1 MSVIEAIE
9 KCDLLVVGAGLFGLT
24 VAERAASAEYRVV
37 IVDSRAEIGGNAASY
52 FDSTTNIEVH
62 KYGSH
67 LFHTSNEKVW
77 NYVRRFGA
85 FTNYRH
91 TVYTKHKGR
100 TFSLPINLA
109 TLESFFDRALNPE
122 SAKKLLESLQGK
134 ESSGRPESLEERA
147 ISLVGRDLYKAFIE
161 GYTAKQWQ
169 TDPREL
175 PAEIIN
181 RLPVRLSYDN
191 RYFSDTWEGLPEKGY
206 SAWMRELITDPKI
219 AVFTGVDYF
228 DLRQRVPAGLS
239 TVYTG
244 PLDRYFDYKHGAL
257 SWRTLDFEFEVVPV
271 ADFQGTSVM
280 NYADRDVPYTRIH
293 EFKHL
298 HPERDYLEEATV
310 IAREYSRMAG
320 KEDEPYYPVN
330 SASDRETLLSYRRDA
345 AAEAD
350 VFFGG
355 RLGSYLYLDMH
366 MAIASALSM
375 FENKLE
381 PHLRSKS
388 LKR

>member
-1 MSVIEAIE
+1 MSVTEAME
-9 KCDLLVVGAGLFGLT
+9 NSDLLVVGAGLFGLT
-24 VAERAASAEYRVV
+24 VAERAANLGYRVLL
-37 IVDSRAEIGGNAASY
+37 IDSRAEIGGNAVSY
-52 FDSTTNIEVH
+52 FDSDTNIEVH

-77 NYVRRFGA
+77 NYVRRFGS
-85 FTNYRH
+85 FTDYRH

-109 TLESFFDRALNPE
+109 TLESFFDRELNPE
-122 SAKKLLESLQGK
+122 SAKQLFQSLRGRESTGPLD
-134 ESSGRPESLEERA
+134 SLEARA
-147 ISLVGRDLYKAFIE
+147 VSLIGSELYEAFIE

-181 RLPVRLSYDN
+181 RLPVRLSYNN
-191 RYFSDTWEGLPEKGY
+191 RYFSDKWEGLPENGY
-206 SAWMRELITDPKI
+206 SAWMREIITDSNI
-219 AVFTGVDYF
+219 RVCTGVDYF
-228 DLRQRVPAGLS
+228 ALRERVPAGLT

-244 PLDRYFDYKHGAL
+244 PLDRFFDYKHGSL
-257 SWRTLDFEFEVVPV
+257 SWRTLDFEFEVLPV

-280 NYADRDVPYTRIH
+280 NFADRDVPYTRIH

-298 HPERDYLEEATV
+298 HPERDYTKEATV
-310 IAREYSRMAG
+310 IAREFSRMAG
-320 KEDEPYYPVN
+320 KLDEPYYPVN
-330 SASDRETLLSYRRDA
+330 SASDRQALMSYREIA
-345 AAEAD
+345 AAEPD

-366 MAIASALSM
+366 MAIASALSL
-375 FENKLE
+375 FESKVE
-381 PHLRSKS
+381 PHLRLKS
-388 LKR
+388 LRG